1 MVDVILSCIVSQTL
15 GTPRNA
21 VGRTSLIVLANV
33 PSTYNLSVTVIF
45 IRSVSKKKAIEKLLD
60 PTRVENNASTKPP
73 NLSSVSCDLEI

>member
-33 PSTYNLSVTVIF
+33 PSTYNLSVTVI
-45 IRSVSKKKAIEKLLD
+45 RSVSKKKAIEKLLD
-60 PTRVENNASTKPP
+60 PTRVENNASTRPP